1 MSRYADA
8 AREIRY
14 LRERADAIRTRAASP
29 ASSKLDGMPRAP
41 GFVGDKLGGIIGT
54 ADALEREAD
63 EKEQDAAALYAE
75 IDGAIRKI
83 GGKHGG
89 ERRTVLQCRYL
100 DGQGWS
106 GVIYLLFGDRVDFT
120 DKEDSFQRRV
130 FNTHKAALEDL
141 AQILYPSEGDRKSDY
156 EGACYYRITRCPIC
170 IYAEKRGVC
179 ELMPL
184 FCQLDGV
191 MIALQHGVLHRRQ
204 TLANG
209 GDYCDYYITGN
220 RE

>member
-1 MSRYADA
+1 M
-8 AREIRY
+8 
-14 LRERADAIRTRAASP
+14 
-29 ASSKLDGMPRAP
+29 
-41 GFVGDKLGGIIGT
+41 
-54 ADALEREAD
+54 
-63 EKEQDAAALYAE
+63 
-75 IDGAIRKI
+75 
-83 GGKHGG
+83 
-89 ERRTVLQCRYL
+89 
-100 DGQGWS
+100 
-106 GVIYLLFGDRVDFT
+106 DFT

-130 FNTHKAALEDL
+130 FNIHKAALEDL
-141 AQILYPSEGDRKSDY
+141 AQILYPSEGDRKSGY

>member
-1 MSRYADA
+1 MSRYADT

-41 GFVGDKLGGIIGT
+41 GLAGDKLGGIIGA

-89 ERRTVLQCRYL
+89 NVGPYCNADTSTV
-100 DGQGWS
+100 
-106 GVIYLLFGDRVDFT
+106 
-120 DKEDSFQRRV
+120 
-130 FNTHKAALEDL
+130 
-141 AQILYPSEGDRKSDY
+141 
-156 EGACYYRITRCPIC
+156 
-170 IYAEKRGVC
+170 KRGRV
-179 ELMPL
+179 
-184 FCQLDGV
+184 
-191 MIALQHGVLHRRQ
+191 
-204 TLANG
+204 
-209 GDYCDYYITGN
+209 
-220 RE
+220 

>member
-1 MSRYADA
+1 
-8 AREIRY
+8 
-14 LRERADAIRTRAASP
+14 
-29 ASSKLDGMPRAP
+29 MPRAP

-130 FNTHKAALEDL
+130 FNIHKAALEDL
-141 AQILYPSEGDRKSDY
+141 AQILYPSEGDRESDY

-184 FCQLDGV
+184 FCQLDEV

>member
-1 MSRYADA
+1 MPSN
-8 AREIRY
+8 AR
-14 LRERADAIRTRAASP
+14 RTRRNRTQRLCTPKLTEQYGRLAAN
-29 ASSKLDGMPRAP
+29 
-41 GFVGDKLGGIIGT
+41 T
-54 ADALEREAD
+54 
-63 EKEQDAAALYAE
+63 
-75 IDGAIRKI
+75 
-83 GGKHGG
+83 GG

-100 DGQGWS
+100 DGQAWS

-130 FNTHKAALEDL
+130 FNIHKAALEDL

-184 FCQLDGV
+184 FCQLDEV
-191 MIALQHGVLHRRQ
+191 MIALQHDVLHRRQ
-204 TLANG
+204 TLDNG

-220 RE
+220 RG

>member
-41 GFVGDKLGGIIGT
+41 GFAGDKLGGIIGA

-75 IDGAIRKI
+75 MDGAIRKI

-89 ERRTVLQCRYL
+89 ETSDRTAMPIPRR
-100 DGQGWS
+100 S
-106 GVIYLLFGDRVDFT
+106 RVVGCDLPTF
-120 DKEDSFQRRV
+120 RR
-130 FNTHKAALEDL
+130 
-141 AQILYPSEGDRKSDY
+141 
-156 EGACYYRITRCPIC
+156 
-170 IYAEKRGVC
+170 
-179 ELMPL
+179 
-184 FCQLDGV
+184 
-191 MIALQHGVLHRRQ
+191 
-204 TLANG
+204 
-209 GDYCDYYITGN
+209 
-220 RE
+220 

>member
-41 GFVGDKLGGIIGT
+41 GFAGDKLGGIIGT

-89 ERRTVLQCRYL
+89 GTSDRTAMPIPRR
-100 DGQGWS
+100 S
-106 GVIYLLFGDRVDFT
+106 RVVGCDLPTF
-120 DKEDSFQRRV
+120 RR
-130 FNTHKAALEDL
+130 
-141 AQILYPSEGDRKSDY
+141 
-156 EGACYYRITRCPIC
+156 
-170 IYAEKRGVC
+170 
-179 ELMPL
+179 
-184 FCQLDGV
+184 
-191 MIALQHGVLHRRQ
+191 
-204 TLANG
+204 
-209 GDYCDYYITGN
+209 
-220 RE
+220 

>member
-41 GFVGDKLGGIIGT
+41 GFAGDRLGDVIGI

-63 EKEQDAAALYAE
+63 EKEQDAAALYNE
-75 IDGAIRKI
+75 IDRAIRQI
-83 GGKHGG
+83 EGKHGV

-100 DGQGWS
+100 DGQAWG
-106 GVIYLLFGDRVDFT
+106 GVTYLLFGDRVDFT

-130 FNTHKAALEDL
+130 FNIHKAALKDL
-141 AQILYPSEGDRKSDY
+141 AQ
-156 EGACYYRITRCPIC
+156 
-170 IYAEKRGVC
+170 V
-179 ELMPL
+179 
-184 FCQLDGV
+184 LD
-191 MIALQHGVLHRRQ
+191 L
-204 TLANG
+204 
-209 GDYCDYYITGN
+209 
-220 RE
+220 

>member
-1 MSRYADA
+1 MA
-8 AREIRY
+8 AN
-14 LRERADAIRTRAASP
+14 T
-29 ASSKLDGMPRAP
+29 
-41 GFVGDKLGGIIGT
+41 GG
-54 ADALEREAD
+54 
-63 EKEQDAAALYAE
+63 
-75 IDGAIRKI
+75 
-83 GGKHGG
+83 
-89 ERRTVLQCRYL
+89 RRTVLQCRYL
-100 DGQGWS
+100 DGQAWS
-106 GVIYLLFGDRVDFT
+106 GVIYLLFEDRVDFT

-130 FNTHKAALEDL
+130 FNIHKAALEDL
-141 AQILYPSEGDRKSDY
+141 AQILYPSEGDRKSGY

-184 FCQLDGV
+184 FCQLDEV

>member
-1 MSRYADA
+1 
-8 AREIRY
+8 
-14 LRERADAIRTRAASP
+14 
-29 ASSKLDGMPRAP
+29 MPRAP
-41 GFVGDKLGGIIGT
+41 GFAGDKLGGIIGA
-54 ADALEREAD
+54 ADALKREAD

-130 FNTHKAALEDL
+130 FNIHKAALEDF
-141 AQILYPSEGDRKSDY
+141 AQILYPSESDKKSDY

-170 IYAEKRGVC
+170 IYVEKRGVC
-179 ELMPL
+179 ELVPL

-191 MIALQHGVLHRRQ
+191 MIALQRGVLHRRQ